1 MFVVRPIAKREEQ
14 KKICS
19 ALCVPYIA
27 ESLSYYAA
35 NLAPDRETVSVVIG
49 ICQFTVG
56 DVGQILT
63 LSCPPSFIE
72 DEAMIVLCRAVMYFM
87 HRVGIKNAVMRPEAG
102 PAEVLSKTGFVLR
115 DHIYH
120 MDLESFYQA
129 PCRYEA
135 E

>member
-1 MFVVRPIAKREEQ
+1 MFVVRPIEEREEQ

-19 ALCVPYIA
+19 ALSIPYIA
-27 ESLSYYAA
+27 GALSYYAA
-35 NLAPDRETVSVVIG
+35 NLAPDRETVTEIIG

-56 DVGQILT
+56 DVGEILT
-63 LSCPPSFIE
+63 LSCSPAFIE

-87 HRVGIKNAVMRPEAG
+87 HRVGIKDAVMLPDAG
-102 PAEVLSKTGFVLR
+102 PTEILSKTGFVLQ

-120 MDLESFYQA
+120 MDLEAFYQA